1 MTEEKEQAKVDVE
14 KIIRSNKNFKSVTL
28 ARGNNPE
35 LVIQKLP
42 TDIQMLDDLLK
53 GGFPVGKYSLVYG
66 DSHVGKTFVL
76 MKLIAA
82 AQKRNKSVAYL
93 DLDKGY
99 EPDWWSVVGVD
110 IKELLVIQPDYGEQA
125 FDLVE
130 SLAKANVDLVILDS
144 IDLIVPTAEAEATMD
159 EISGYPLQAKCVA
172 MGLRKL
178 KRVNKKTC
186 FVCTNHIREGIGK
199 YSQHHLG
206 PGGKAQEDFSS
217 VMLWVSRGPVI
228 KESETK
234 QGGDDKKRVGFKM
247 RATLE
252 KDKVGGRRYDSCEMP
267 FIFEGGIIDNVSG
280 LIELCQEVKIIETA
294 GAWYSFLGE
303 RIMGKL
309 SVKEYLISHPEKQE
323 ELRRVLSDANKRP
336 VLDVSL

>member
-1 MTEEKEQAKVDVE
+1 M
-14 KIIRSNKNFKSVTL
+14 
-28 ARGNNPE
+28 
-35 LVIQKLP
+35 P
-42 TDIQMLDDLLK
+42 TDVPMLDDLLK

-82 AQKRNKSVAYL
+82 AQKRNKSIAFL
-93 DLDKGY
+93 DIDKGY
-99 EPDWWSVVGVD
+99 EPAWWKVVGVD
-110 IKELLVIQPDYGEQA
+110 IDDLLVIQPSYGEQA

-144 IDLIVPTAEAEATMD
+144 LDLIVPTVEAEATMD

-178 KRVNKKTC
+178 KRVNKNTC
-186 FVCTNHIREGIGK
+186 FVCTNHIREGIGRF
-199 YSQHHLG
+199 SQHHLG
-206 PGGKAQEDFSS
+206 PGGKAQEDFAS

-247 RATLE
+247 RGTLE
-252 KDKVGGRRYDSCEMP
+252 KDKVGGRRYDFCEMP
-267 FIFEGGIIDNVSG
+267 FIFEGGVIDTVSG
-280 LIELCQEVKIIETA
+280 LVELCLEVGIIEGT
-294 GAWYSFLGE
+294 GAWYTVFGE
-303 RIMGKL
+303 RFQGKL
-309 SVKEYLISHPEKQE
+309 NVKNFLLENEDKQK
-323 ELRRVLSDANKRP
+323 ELREQLRNAESGSI
-336 VLDVSL
+336 LDVNL